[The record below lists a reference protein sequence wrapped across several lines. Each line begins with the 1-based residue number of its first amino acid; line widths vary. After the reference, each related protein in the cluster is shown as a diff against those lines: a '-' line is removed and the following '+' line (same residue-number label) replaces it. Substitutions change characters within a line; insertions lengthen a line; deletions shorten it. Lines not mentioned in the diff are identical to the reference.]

1 MSVENI
7 FDLTGK
13 VVLVTGGNSGLGLA
27 FARGVARSGADV
39 LIWGRDAA
47 KNKAV
52 LGEFSEKYP
61 GRCAVEEVDVSD
73 EQEVVAGIA
82 SGVERFGRLDTVF
95 VNAGIST
102 MQPSFLDITTPIYE
116 ALLAI
121 NQHGAFFTLREAARH
136 MVARAEAGD
145 PGGSLVI
152 CGSLSIGLGVP
163 GLEHYAAA
171 KGALNSMSKS
181 LAVGLGRHGIRVNT
195 IAPGYIK
202 TEMAAANPDEGIE
215 GLFASRTP
223 LGRVGYPDDIQGIA
237 VYLTSDL
244 SSFHSG
250 DTILIDG
257 AMGVTL
263 V

>member
-1 MSVENI
+1 MFTAGGLLWMVALHWWRPRRSNAIVPE
-7 FDLTGK
+7 LLPPRLAPYQ
-13 VVLVTGGNSGLGLA
+13 VVMVPIYKKEEEKS
-27 FARGVARSGADV
+27 
-39 LIWGRDAA
+39 
-47 KNKAV
+47 AV
-52 LGEFSEKYP
+52 LA
-61 GRCAVEEVDVSD
+61 AVNKMQAEL
-73 EQEVVAGIA
+73 VAA
-82 SGVERFGRLDTVF
+82 
-95 VNAGIST
+95 
-102 MQPSFLDITTPIYE
+102 
-116 ALLAI
+116 
-121 NQHGAFFTLREAARH
+121 
-136 MVARAEAGD
+136 
-145 PGGSLVI
+145 
-152 CGSLSIGLGVP
+152 
-163 GLEHYAAA
+163 
-171 KGALNSMSKS
+171 
-181 LAVGLGRHGIRVNT
+181 GIRVNT

>member
-1 MSVENI
+1 MKAENI

-27 FARGVARSGADV
+27 FARGVARCGADV
-39 LIWGRDAA
+39 LIWGRNAL
-47 KNKAV
+47 KNRAV
-52 LGEFSEKYP
+52 LDEFVAKYP
-61 GRCAVEEVDVSD
+61 GRFAVDEVDVAD
-73 EQEVVAGIA
+73 ERAVIAGVEK
-82 SGVERFGRLDTVF
+82 GVERFGRIDTAF

-102 MQPSFLDITTPIYE
+102 MQPSFLDMTTPAYE
-116 ALLAI
+116 ELLAI
-121 NQHGAFFTLREAARH
+121 NQHGAFFTLRESARH

-163 GLEHYAAA
+163 GMEHYAAA

-181 LAVGLGRHGIRVNT
+181 LAVGLGRHGVRVNT
-195 IAPGYIK
+195 IAPGFIK
-202 TEMAAANPDEGIE
+202 TDMAAANPDEGAE
-215 GLFASRTP
+215 RLFASRTP
-223 LGRVGYPDDIQGIA
+223 LGRVGCPDDIQGIA

-250 DTILIDG
+250 DTISIDG
-257 AMGVTL
+257 ALGVTL